1 MIDSGHDLYRTLQKL
16 DLLKASPEFW
26 WPNAYRFEVVVGAI
40 LTQNS
45 QWQRVEQSLENLR
58 NNHLLSLEAIAGA
71 PAELLIECIRPSGF
85 FKAKSRNI
93 QSLCEN
99 IIGDFGDFE
108 NFCFEVSREWL
119 LEQRGIGFESADAI
133 LCYGCGRAVMV
144 VDKYTQQ
151 LLAAMGREF
160 EDYHDLQAW
169 CREGFDEDDGL
180 ARELA
185 LFHGMIVEY
194 MKRYKKGR
202 AVDISAIVD
211 ADDF

>member
-1 MIDSGHDLYRTLQKL
+1 MIDNGHDLYRTLQTF
-16 DLLKASPEFW
+16 DLLKSSPEFW
-26 WPNAYRFEVVVGAI
+26 WPNAYHFEVVVGAI

-45 QWQRVEQSLENLR
+45 QWPRVEQSLENLR

-93 QSLCEN
+93 QSLCRN

-108 NFCFEVSREWL
+108 NFCCEVSREWL

-151 LLAAMGREF
+151 LLAALGREF

-169 CREGFDEDDGL
+169 CREGFDEHDGL

-202 AVDISAIVD
+202 VIDLSPISD
-211 ADDF
+211 RR

>member
-1 MIDSGHDLYRTLQKL
+1 MIDSGYDLYEALQKL
-16 DLLKASPEFW
+16 DLLNASPEFW
-26 WPNAYRFEVVVGAI
+26 WPNAYSFEVVVGAI

-45 QWQRVEQSLENLR
+45 QWQRVEQSFENLR
-58 NNHLLSLEAIAGA
+58 NKDLLSLEAIAEA
-71 PAELLIECIRPSGF
+71 PIELLTECIRPSGF
-85 FKAKSRNI
+85 FKEKSKNI
-93 QSLCEN
+93 QNFCRN

-108 NFCFEVSREWL
+108 SFSCEVSREWL

-151 LLAAMGREF
+151 LLAALGREF

-169 CREGFDEDDGL
+169 CMEGFRESDGL

-194 MKRYKKGR
+194 MKKYKKGR
-202 AVDISAIVD
+202 VIDLLPINETL
-211 ADDF
+211 